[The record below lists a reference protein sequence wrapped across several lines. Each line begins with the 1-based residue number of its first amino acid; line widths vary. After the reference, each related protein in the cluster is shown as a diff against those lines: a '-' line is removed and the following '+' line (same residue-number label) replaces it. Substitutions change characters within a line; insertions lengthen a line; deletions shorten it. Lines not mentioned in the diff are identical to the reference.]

1 MKAFYDKNGYFVYPK
16 LVDMSK
22 CNQMLE
28 SIRKHANKDYAA
40 IVNPDRIDFLA
51 QQSPIKNE
59 GILQETAILMRNI
72 MKDQSIVEVLEC
84 FQGEPVVG
92 LMSQMLFKEVGS
104 PYANQAWNPHQDNA
118 YLQNKNSKY
127 LTTNLFLEDANLTNG
142 TMFFYPKSHHEPLL
156 PFTPTKSYRENIG
169 NNPGLAVKVPSKYE
183 KVDVC
188 FKKGDVL
195 FLHGNTIHGSYP
207 NVSKKYSRPLYSCSY
222 ISRGEEFISGN
233 TAKREIIYLN

>member
-1 MKAFYDKNGYFVYPK
+1 MEAFYDENGYFVYTK
-16 LVDMSK
+16 LVDISR
-22 CNQMLE
+22 CDQILA
-28 SIRKHANKDYAA
+28 SIRQHANKDFAA
-40 IVNPDRIDFLA
+40 IMNPDRIDFLA
-51 QQSPIKNE
+51 QQSPMENKK
-59 GILQETAILMRNI
+59 ILQETATLMRNT
-72 MKDQSIVEVLEC
+72 MKDKNIAEILEC
-84 FQGEPVVG
+84 LQRGPVVG
-92 LMSQMLFKEVGS
+92 LMSQMLFKEAGS

-118 YLQNKNSKY
+118 YPQNKNSKY

-169 NNPGLAVKVPSKYE
+169 NNPGSAVKVPSKYE

>member
-59 GILQETAILMRNI
+59 GILRETAILMRNI

-84 FQGEPVVG
+84 FQGERVVG
-92 LMSQMLFKEVGS
+92 LMSQMLFKEITEIS
-104 PYANQAWNPHQDNA
+104 
-118 YLQNKNSKY
+118 
-127 LTTNLFLEDANLTNG
+127 G
-142 TMFFYPKSHHEPLL
+142 TPKEIGRRSLSVL
-156 PFTPTKSYRENIG
+156 PTSTKSSTK
-169 NNPGLAVKVPSKYE
+169 P
-183 KVDVC
+183 
-188 FKKGDVL
+188 
-195 FLHGNTIHGSYP
+195 
-207 NVSKKYSRPLYSCSY
+207 
-222 ISRGEEFISGN
+222 
-233 TAKREIIYLN
+233 

>member
-40 IVNPDRIDFLA
+40 IMNPDRIDFLA

-84 FQGEPVVG
+84 FQGERVVG

-118 YLQNKNSKY
+118 YPQNRNNKY
-127 LTTNLFLEDANLTNG
+127 LTTNLFLEDANLING
-142 TMFFYPKSHHEPLL
+142 IMFFILNPIVSHYCHLTQPKVIGKILEIIQGRLSTFPL
-156 PFTPTKSYRENIG
+156 NI
-169 NNPGLAVKVPSKYE
+169 
-183 KVDVC
+183 
-188 FKKGDVL
+188 KKL
-195 FLHGNTIHGSYP
+195 MF
-207 NVSKKYSRPLYSCSY
+207 VSKKEMSCFY
-222 ISRGEEFISGN
+222 TEIRFMVPILMFLKNIRDPFILVPILSRGEEFISGN